1 MSATVDC
8 AVWGRQPRTRQPLH
22 FRACIK
28 KNHYFFRYD
37 ACLVTRQ
44 ASVLLVLLQSAAPEI
59 LPARRQAVQSN
70 GSASY
75 TAAENLLCFGVKN
88 GLFISF
94 GMNQAANNN
103 GNGENR
109 QQLRQLKEITRGETA
124 SSSSGVKESLVTF
137 QTADGLELRGIPTRV
152 TRHTVVFELYNPGV
166 TPRFSEVLSEF
177 KIVLQDRTIYSGRAV
192 VRNVV
197 NAGLNVVCE
206 ATLNETH
213 WTDVDLGLLS
223 QRDSRLTEE
232 FKTFLEE
239 WQKLYKVLPEF
250 KVVIADMQT
259 FLADLQIW
267 LEQIELG
274 IRSSPANDRLEM
286 EQHIAR
292 QLGQSIVPA
301 FDAMHERL
309 EALSGQIDEDLRPAH
324 RSFSKRQLHPLMLC
338 SPFAYRAYH
347 KPHGYAGDYEMV
359 NMIVRDPYEGAS
371 LFAKMVNLWFLSQ
384 WPSKAHRNRLAYLGD
399 RLQAETLRVTGTNQ
413 RKARIFNFA
422 CGPAIEVQRFL
433 RDYPFSDHAEL
444 TLTDFNRETIE
455 HASKAIDDI
464 KRQFG
469 RKTSLQF
476 QKKSVHQMLK
486 EGQRPVVK
494 GDDRKH
500 EYDFI
505 YCTGLFDY
513 LSDHTCRQLMNIF
526 YDRLAPDG
534 LLVVTNVDDYKP
546 FRHMLEF
553 VLDWH
558 LIYRDA
564 KKSATLVPECVP
576 ADAMRMVKDST
587 GVNVFIEVRKPAHA

>member
-1 MSATVDC
+1 M
-8 AVWGRQPRTRQPLH
+8 
-22 FRACIK
+22 
-28 KNHYFFRYD
+28 
-37 ACLVTRQ
+37 
-44 ASVLLVLLQSAAPEI
+44 
-59 LPARRQAVQSN
+59 
-70 GSASY
+70 
-75 TAAENLLCFGVKN
+75 KN
-88 GLFISF
+88 GLFISS
-94 GMNQAANNN
+94 GMNQVANNN
-103 GNGENR
+103 GNGENE
-109 QQLRQLKEITRGETA
+109 QQLRQLKKIVQSETA
-124 SSSSGVKESLVTF
+124 SSPSGVKESLVAF
-137 QTADGLELRGIPTRV
+137 QTAEGLVLRGMPTRV
-152 TRHTVVFELYNPGV
+152 TRHAAVFELYNPNV
-166 TPRFSEVLSEF
+166 VPRFSEVLSEF
-177 KIVLQDRTIYSGRAV
+177 KIVLRDRTIYSGRAV

-197 NAGLNVVCE
+197 DAGLNVVCE
-206 ATLNETH
+206 ATLNEAH

-223 QRDSRLTEE
+223 QRDGRLTEE

-250 KVVIADMQT
+250 KIVIADMQT

-274 IRSSPANDRLEM
+274 IRSSPANDRLGM
-286 EQHIAR
+286 EQQIAR

-301 FDAMHERL
+301 FDALHERL
-309 EALSGQIDEDLRPAH
+309 EALSEQIDEDLRPVH

-347 KPHGYAGDYEMV
+347 KPLGYAGDYEMV

-384 WPSKAHRNRLAYLGD
+384 WPSQAHRNRLAYLTD
-399 RLQAETLRVTGTNQ
+399 RLQAETLRVTGTG
-413 RKARIFNFA
+413 RGRARIFNFA
-422 CGPAIEVQRFL
+422 CGPAVEVQRFL
-433 RDYPFSDHAEL
+433 RDSPLSDQAEL

-455 HASKAIDDI
+455 HANKAMDDI
-464 KRQFG
+464 KRQSG

-476 QKKSVHQMLK
+476 QKKSVHQILK
-486 EGQRPVVK
+486 EWQKPVVQ
-494 GDDRKH
+494 GDDRKQ

-513 LSDHTCRQLMNIF
+513 LSDHTCGQLMNIF
-526 YDRLAPDG
+526 YDRLAPGG

-564 KKSATLVPECVP
+564 KKSATLVPERVP
-576 ADAMRMVKDST
+576 TDARRVVKDAT
-587 GVNVFIEVRKPAHA
+587 GVNVFVEVRKPSHA